1 MSLLAQ
7 GRCWRAEL
15 AKDRE
20 SIVLAPQK
28 EGLPDDLQELRELRM
43 EVPLSRWN
51 SVVKHAQ
58 SDRKLLGGVL
68 LHFATPKERVS
79 TAIASDRLWVELTR
93 VVVDAT
99 TALVSSGTLHLE
111 PASKGTE

>member
-7 GRCWRAEL
+7 GRSWRAEL

-20 SIVLAPQK
+20 SILLVPQK
-28 EGLPDDLQELRELRM
+28 EGLPDDLPDLRELRM

-68 LHFATPKERVS
+68 LDFATPKEHVS
-79 TAIASDRLWVELTR
+79 TAIARDRLWVELTR

-99 TALVSSGTLHLE
+99 TALVASGIIILE

>member
-7 GRCWRAEL
+7 GRSWRLEL

-20 SIVLAPQK
+20 NIVLAPQK
-28 EGLPDDLQELRELRM
+28 EGLPDDLQDLRELRM

-68 LHFATPKERVS
+68 LDFATPKEYVS
-79 TAIASDRLWVELTR
+79 TAIACDRLWVELTR
-93 VVVDAT
+93 LVADAT
-99 TALVSSGTLHLE
+99 TALVASGTLLLE